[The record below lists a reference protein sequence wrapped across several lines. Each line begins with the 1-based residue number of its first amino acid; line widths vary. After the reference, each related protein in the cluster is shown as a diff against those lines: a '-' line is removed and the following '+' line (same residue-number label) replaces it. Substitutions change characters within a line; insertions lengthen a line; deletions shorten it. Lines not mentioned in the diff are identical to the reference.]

1 MFMRRT
7 TIGRIAFLA
16 ALIAL
21 AAVQSRRLVALRK
34 SGLPESYAGYTT
46 QEPPA
51 LTFILAGL
59 GGFRGIVAEILWFRA
74 ERLQNEGRYLELVQ
88 LSDWLTRLDP
98 HSSET
103 WAYNAWN
110 LAYNISA
117 MMARAEDRLR
127 WVRNGIRLL
136 RDDALRYNPRDAKL
150 YRELAWMYLNKVG
163 DSYDTCHLAYKLD
176 LAAAMQPYVT
186 EAGTILPTDEVRKG
200 LAALRL
206 DAGRM
211 REIEKQFGPV
221 DWRLAESHSLYW
233 ACAGLPFSKTD
244 KKNTEQMLLRRI
256 MYQSLMVSVF
266 RGRLESDPSDS
277 EHWKVSGNLALA
289 PAAERELRLTM
300 EQFPSRNMDQVYLH
314 FVGRLAATEKLA
326 GNDWQA
332 DFFYRIFQSNFPAG
346 QPCPTMQQ
354 LVEDVKNEE

>member
-1 MFMRRT
+1 M
-7 TIGRIAFLA
+7 LA
-16 ALIAL
+16 VLIAL
-21 AAVQSRRLVALRK
+21 VAVQSRRLVALRK
-34 SGLPESYAGYTT
+34 AGLPESYAGYTT

-59 GGFRGIVAEILWFRA
+59 GGFRGIVAEVLWFRA
-74 ERLQNEGRYLELVQ
+74 ERLQSEGRYLELVQ

-98 HSSET
+98 HAAET

-163 DSYDTCHLAYKLD
+163 DHYDTCHLAYKRD
-176 LAAAMQPYVT
+176 LAQAMKPYLT
-186 EAGTILPTDEVRKG
+186 DAGAILPTEEARQG

-206 DAGRM
+206 DVDRM
-211 REIEKQFGPV
+211 REIEKNFGSL

-233 ACAGLPFSKTD
+233 AYTGLPFSQTD
-244 KKNTEQMLLRRI
+244 QKNTEQMLLRRI
-256 MYQSLMVSVF
+256 IYQSLMVSVF
-266 RGRLESDPSDS
+266 RGRLESDPADT
-277 EHWKVSGNLALA
+277 EHWKASGNLALA
-289 PAAERELRLTM
+289 PAAERELRQTM

-314 FVGRLAATEKLA
+314 FVGRLAAAEKIA

-332 DFFYRIFQSNFPAG
+332 DFFYRIFQTKFPAG

-354 LVEDVKNEE
+354 LVEDARNNE